1 MPATSEEPSEAT
13 PTAPAAVPTTPVE
26 TQTARVV
33 MPFGGSEQADAV
45 EVETTADPDV
55 VRMLRMLR
63 YLDPETSA
71 EPTPQAYDA
80 AVSDFASDERFA
92 LPQSNSALRERLE
105 GAVDRLAALSSC
117 PATLGDGYGACLQAG
132 R

>member
-1 MPATSEEPSEAT
+1 
-13 PTAPAAVPTTPVE
+13 
-26 TQTARVV
+26 
-33 MPFGGSEQADAV
+33 
-45 EVETTADPDV
+45 
-55 VRMLRMLR
+55 MLR

-71 EPTPQAYDA
+71 EPSPQAYQA

-117 PATLGDGYGACLQAG
+117 PATSGDSYGACLTGA